1 MDATWHHIVF
11 VTHDVDEA
19 IFLSDRIVVMQ
30 GNPGRIIEI
39 LEVHLG
45 RPRDQADFRGEP
57 ETMQT
62 FRFLARGAPMKDLEV
77 ARSGLREPGVWLRW

>member
-1 MDATWHHIVF
+1 M
-11 VTHDVDEA
+11 THDVDEA

-57 ETMQT
+57 ETIELRTKITSM
-62 FRFLARGAPMKDLEV
+62 L
-77 ARSGLREPGVWLRW
+77 RSDGGEL